1 MFQIKLHTLFCIIL
15 MVSMSSP
22 FVSIA
27 QTVIKMELPKQT
39 EKAFAVKTLFNE
51 QLPTGDLVVLGAL
64 GYEIEGGATPYE
76 LAWYE
81 NNQLIAKG
89 NIVAFKPQESAQYSL
104 VVKDKNNCSKTLSI
118 NVDALKR
125 AINDTQKP
133 SNFVSLSPTLV
144 KNHIMLRC
152 HSEPIASVH
161 LKFIDINRNIQF
173 ISEQGRS
180 IAQELIFLIEAKIE
194 KHKKEEMADDIFGKE
209 DEEEGE

>member
-133 SNFVSLSPTLV
+133 SNFVSLSPTLE
-144 KNHIMLRC
+144 KDHIMLRC

-161 LKFIDINRNIQF
+161 LKFIDINGNTCIETSITGSTYLPVSLASGLHIVLIQYGDNVWV
-173 ISEQGRS
+173 E
-180 IAQELIFLIEAKIE
+180 KIMVE
-194 KHKKEEMADDIFGKE
+194 
-209 DEEEGE
+209 